1 MGVLRVLLA
10 LAVMFSHT
18 GKIGSIEFINSG
30 VAVYSFFIISGFYI
44 TLALDN
50 KYVGNGSTYIFYIN
64 RYLRLWPTYAISLL
78 IIFFHYVN
86 HRAVAAL
93 FEPIL
98 SLPKQWTIFVLF
110 SNISFFGIDLFSHI
124 DIGSTGATFSEYGVN
139 PKQTG
144 FNLILN
150 GPVWSIWAEMLFY
163 LIAPF
168 IVRSLK
174 KSIIFMMIGVIYVV
188 SLRFLPPE
196 LANAYRYDI
205 YYPYFFP
212 FFGVGAV
219 AYWMTRENFKL
230 STRGYLYT
238 SIISICFL
246 SMPLYLGSTYY
257 LIFALA
263 IPKLFELTKDLKID
277 KFIGEL
283 AYPIYILHIPIHMM
297 TNQWKWLPSIPLQ
310 TGLIT
315 ILTSIVVVILIERP
329 IANAREKWTYKKLNK
344 SKSNNF

>member
-1 MGVLRVLLA
+1 MGMLRVLLA
-10 LAVMFSHT
+10 LAVMFSHV
-18 GKIGSIEFINSG
+18 GKIGSLEFINSG

-44 TLALDN
+44 ALALDN
-50 KYVGNGSTYIFYIN
+50 KYVGKGSTHIFYIN

-86 HRAVAAL
+86 HHAVAAL

-98 SLPKQWTIFVLF
+98 NLPKGWAAFVLF

-124 DIGSTGATFSEYGVN
+124 DIGATGATFSEYGVN

-163 LIAPF
+163 LVAPF

-174 KSIIFMMIGVIYVV
+174 KSIIFMIIGVVYVV
-188 SLRFLPPE
+188 GLRFLPPE
-196 LANAYRYDI
+196 LSHSYRYDI

-212 FFGVGAV
+212 FFGIGAV
-219 AYWMTRENFKL
+219 AYWMSRGNFKL
-230 STRGYLYT
+230 DNRCYVFACLVALGYLA
-238 SIISICFL
+238 
-246 SMPLYLGSTYY
+246 MPLYLGSTYY
-257 LIFALA
+257 LILAIA
-263 IPKLFELTKDLKID
+263 IPKLFELTKDSKID
-277 KFIGEL
+277 KFIGDL
-283 AYPIYILHIPIHMM
+283 AYPIYILHLPIHMM
-297 TNQWKWLPSIPLQ
+297 TNQWKLLPNNSLQ

-315 ILTSIVVVILIERP
+315 FFVSIVVVLFVERP
-329 IANAREKWTYKKLNK
+329 IAKAREKWTINKLAAN
-344 SKSNNF
+344 